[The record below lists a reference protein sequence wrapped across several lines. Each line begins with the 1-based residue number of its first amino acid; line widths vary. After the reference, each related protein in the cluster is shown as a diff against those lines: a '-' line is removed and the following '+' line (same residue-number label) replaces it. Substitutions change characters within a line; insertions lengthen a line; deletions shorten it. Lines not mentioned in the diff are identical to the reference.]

1 MNWNFAD
8 YAAAVSLIGALA
20 LAMAL
25 SFRALRRRSH
35 RIAVTIGLAAVGLLV
50 WAELAVGLFD

>member
-1 MNWNFAD
+1 MNWNFPD
-8 YAAAVSLIGALA
+8 YAAAVSLIGSLA
-20 LAMAL
+20 LAMRL

-35 RIAVTIGLAAVGLLV
+35 RIAAMIGLAALGLLI